1 MSSHASR
8 RPSVPHATLDAVTH
22 ARAIVV
28 RDSVWGD
35 IELEPDLVDALDTPE
50 LQRLR
55 GIRQLGT
62 AHFVYPGANHT
73 RFEHVLGTCHVAGRI
88 LDALARAGRRLEPEV
103 ARAVRAAAL
112 VHDVGHVPFG
122 HTFEDERRIFPRHDG
137 PERTR
142 VFLGRTEL
150 GDALRRHG
158 VLDLV
163 LGAMGVGE
171 PGPPVIADIVSGTV
185 SADLLDYLARDAHAT
200 GLRRAYD
207 ERLFRYMDLEQG
219 RLILHLQKR
228 GLPREDAFSE
238 VIHLLRLRYTL
249 SERVYFHHA
258 KVASGALVSK
268 LVERAVALGL
278 QLPELF
284 PLGDEGLLLH
294 LEREYAPRDP
304 VIARLLEDLRRR
316 RLPKRAFLLTRRI
329 DPELQRDLVRR
340 FHHDRAER
348 ERVEADLEAACGLDP
363 GDVIVYCPGADM
375 ALKVADILVD
385 AGRGVRSLADLALRE
400 VDELLEKHRDLWK
413 FYVLLS
419 ARRRD
424 ARAALSRACAE
435 RFGAPDELS
444 G

>member
-1 MSSHASR
+1 M
-8 RPSVPHATLDAVTH
+8 TN

-35 IELEPDLVDALDTPE
+35 IELEPYLVDALDTPE

-88 LDALARAGRRLEPEV
+88 LEALARAGQRLEPEV

-142 VFLGRTEL
+142 VFLGDSEL
-150 GDALRRHG
+150 GRALARHG
-158 VLDLV
+158 LQDLV
-163 LGAMGVGE
+163 LGALGAPSGAGAGAPAPAV
-171 PGPPVIADIVSGTV
+171 VADVVAGTV

-200 GLRRAYD
+200 GIRRAYD
-207 ERLFRYMDLEQG
+207 ERVFRYMDLEQG
-219 RLILHLQKR
+219 RLILRLQKR

-258 KVASGALVSK
+258 KIASGALVSK

-278 QLPELF
+278 ELPELF
-284 PLGDEGLLLH
+284 ALGDEGLLLH

-304 VIARLLEDLRRR
+304 VIARLLDDHRRR

-329 DPELQRDLVRR
+329 DPALQGELVRR
-340 FHHDRAER
+340 FHHDRTER
-348 ERVEADLEAACGLDP
+348 ERVEAELEAACGLDP
-363 GDVIVYCPGADM
+363 GDVIIYCPGAEM
-375 ALKVADILVD
+375 ALKEANLLVD
-385 AGRGVRSLADLALRE
+385 TGRGGVRSLADLALRE

-413 FYVLLS
+413 FYVLLT

-435 RFGAPDELS
+435 RLGARDELS
-444 G
+444 A

>member
-1 MSSHASR
+1 MTKNTR
-8 RPSVPHATLDAVTH
+8 G
-22 ARAIVV
+22 IVV

-35 IELEPDLVDALDTPE
+35 IELEPYLVDALDTPE

-88 LDALARAGRRLEPEV
+88 LDALARAGQRLDPDV

-142 VFLGRTEL
+142 VFLGDSEL
-150 GDALRRHG
+150 GRALREHG
-158 VLDLV
+158 LQELV
-163 LGAMGVGE
+163 LGALGVGA
-171 PGPPVIADIVSGTV
+171 PAPPVVSDVVAGTV

-200 GLRRAYD
+200 GIRRAYD

-219 RLILHLQKR
+219 RLVLRLQKR

-304 VIARLLEDLRRR
+304 VIARLLDDHRRR

-348 ERVEADLEAACGLDP
+348 ERVEAELEAEVGLDP
-363 GDVIVYCPGADM
+363 GDVIVYCPGAEM
-375 ALKVADILVD
+375 ALKEANILVD
-385 AGRGVRSLADLALRE
+385 TGRGGVRSLADLALRE

-413 FYVLLS
+413 FHVLLT

-444 G
+444 A

>member
-1 MSSHASR
+1 MTDR
-8 RPSVPHATLDAVTH
+8 AV
-22 ARAIVV
+22 VV
-28 RDSVWGD
+28 RDAVWGD
-35 IELEPDLVDALDTPE
+35 VELEPWLVDVLDTPE
-50 LQRLR
+50 VQRLR

-62 AHFVYPGANHT
+62 AHLVYPSANHT

-88 LDALARAGRRLEPEV
+88 LEALARNGREVDETV
-103 ARAVRAAAL
+103 ARATRAAAL

-142 VFLGRTEL
+142 VFLGDTGL
-150 GDALRRHG
+150 GRALARHG
-158 VLDLV
+158 VKDLV
-163 LGAMGVGE
+163 LDAMGAGGCA
-171 PGPPVIADIVSGTV
+171 GPRAPALVADVVSGTI

-200 GLRRAYD
+200 GIRRAYD
-207 ERLFRYMDLEQG
+207 ERIFRYMDLEHG
-219 RLILHLQKR
+219 RLVLRLSKR

-278 QLPELF
+278 ELGELF
-284 PLGDEGLLLH
+284 DLGDEGLLLH
-294 LEREYAPRDP
+294 LERAYAPRDE
-304 VIARLLEDLRRR
+304 VLARLLGELRRR
-316 RLPKRAFLLTRRI
+316 ELPKRAFLLTRRVGPAI
-329 DPELQRDLVRR
+329 QLGLVRR

-348 ERVEADLEAACGLDP
+348 EAVERQLEAELGLDP
-363 GDVIVYCPGADM
+363 GDVILYCPGADM
-375 ALKVADILVD
+375 ALKEANILVD
-385 AGRGVRSLADLALRE
+385 TGRGGVRSLADLKLRE

-413 FYVLLS
+413 FYVLL
-419 ARRRD
+419 ARRRRD
-424 ARAALSRACAE
+424 ARPALARACAE
-435 RFGAPDELS
+435 RFGAADELAT